1 MTAVVLFCLVLVA
14 CVGYVVRTAWHEHGY
29 DDTVS

>member
-14 CVGYVVRTAWHEHGY
+14 AVAYVVRTAWLEHGY
-29 DDTVS
+29 DDTPG